1 MSNLNNKTNEQ
12 DKQKNLEILENT
24 HPDVLF
30 SNSFQQQNKHLQSS
44 FSEFFKKHYFE
55 VSSVQEVTYSTNHVT
70 YYFFKNEKNN
80 DIRIIRSESGCFH
93 SNERFTSL
101 ESIEQHL
108 NSIKE
113 DKERSIN
120 NALDKDIGK
129 IVDYFDQKIHSLD
142 KVFTIYQQLK
152 NTTTNIIK
160 PKI

>member
-1 MSNLNNKTNEQ
+1 MLNSDNKPNELEQ
-12 DKQKNLEILENT
+12 QKNMDTLENT

-30 SNSFQQQNKHLQSS
+30 SNSFQNQNNHLQSS
-44 FSEFFKKHYFE
+44 FREFFKKNYFE

-80 DIRIIRSESGCFH
+80 DIRVIRSESGCFH
-93 SNERFTSL
+93 SNERFASL
-101 ESIEQHL
+101 ESIEKHL

-113 DKERSIN
+113 DKEKSLN
-120 NALDKDIGK
+120 NALDKDIGR

-142 KVFTIYQQLK
+142 KVFTVYQQLK
-152 NTTTNIIK
+152 NSTTNVIK